1 MFRLP
6 RDRSSVM
13 AIGRQIYPENPGA
26 LLEAYSKAL
35 ADHEREMDSKY
46 GYLFIDATVGCGKRE
61 RAKSLQSFPYSKL

>member
-1 MFRLP
+1 MYVCMYVFLRTITRNASCILLFRLP

-35 ADHEREMDSKY
+35 TDHE
-46 GYLFIDATVGCGKRE
+46 
-61 RAKSLQSFPYSKL
+61 